1 MVCAHFIHGI
11 VIGILGEARGD
22 FVLYK
27 KSALYLSAIT
37 KLRDLRDPRDL
48 RDQHYFDK

>member
-1 MVCAHFIHGI
+1 MVRVSRMTLQI
-11 VIGILGEARGD
+11 VKFEFENKDELKAM
-22 FVLYK
+22 
-27 KSALYLSAIT
+27 T